1 MVRRT
6 HELFSI
12 TDCSS
17 EYGSFEAEYF
27 ETLSEA
33 ESHISDKDKNNR
45 FVYHGFYTDRQEC
58 EIKRWLITPEMKTLE
73 VADVWRYRDGR
84 LVSHE
89 EGPYG

>member
-1 MVRRT
+1 MVRKI

-17 EYGSFEAEYF
+17 EYSGFESEYF
-27 ETLSEA
+27 ETFVEA
-33 ESHISDKDKNNR
+33 ESHIADKDENNR
-45 FVYHGFYTDRQEC
+45 FIYHGFYTDRQEC
-58 EIKRWLITPEMKTLE
+58 KIKRWLITPEMKTLE
-73 VADVWRYRDGR
+73 VADVWRYKDGQ